1 MSDPVIPASATP
13 VDKAILFADV
23 SGSTR
28 LYETLGDT
36 RALATINNC
45 LGILQKLTIQY
56 NGRVIKTIGDE
67 IMAAFPDA
75 DTAVHVATE
84 MQLAITAEPPVDNTK
99 VAIRIGF
106 HFGPV
111 LENASDGDVFGDTVN
126 TAARMAG
133 IAKGGQ
139 IITSGVTVKKMQQI
153 MRASARFLDALTV
166 KGKAEDIEVFEIIW
180 QESAEMTMMAGRTQT
195 PAATSAAAQASLRL
209 VHQGKEIF
217 LNAEMPS
224 VMLGRDPQA
233 DIMIMDRMASRMHA
247 KIERRRDKFVF
258 IDQSSNGS
266 YITLDGE
273 NEILLKR
280 EELLLQGIGRISFG
294 HTYSKD
300 PSEVVE
306 FFCT

>member
-1 MSDPVIPASATP
+1 MSDSVIPASGTP

-45 LGILQKLTIQY
+45 LGILQKLTIQHK
-56 NGRVIKTIGDE
+56 GRVIKTIGDE

-84 MQLAITAEPPVDNTK
+84 MQLAITAEPPIGNVK

-180 QESAEMTMMAGRTQT
+180 QESAEMTMMAGRTQA
-195 PAATSAAAQASLRL
+195 PAAASSQASLRL
-209 VHQGKEIF
+209 MHQGREIL
-217 LNAEMPS
+217 LNSEMPS

-233 DIMIMDRMASRMHA
+233 DIVITDRMASRMHA

>member
-1 MSDPVIPASATP
+1 MSDSVTPGIP

-45 LGILQKLTIQY
+45 LGILQKLTVQHK
-56 NGRVIKTIGDE
+56 GRVIKTIGDE
-67 IMAAFPDA
+67 IMASFPDA
-75 DTAVHVATE
+75 DEAVHVATE
-84 MQLAITAEPPVDNTK
+84 MQLAVTAEPPIDNVK

-139 IITSGVTVKKMQQI
+139 IITSGVTVKKMQPI

-195 PAATSAAAQASLRL
+195 PAVASQASLRL
-209 VHQGKEIF
+209 VHQGKEIM
-217 LNAEMPS
+217 LNAELPS

-233 DIMIMDRMASRMHA
+233 EVVILDRMASRMHA

-266 YITLDGE
+266 YITFKGE
-273 NEILLKR
+273 NEILLRR
-280 EELLLQGIGRISFG
+280 EELLLRGSGTISFG

-306 FFCT
+306 FSCT

>member
-1 MSDPVIPASATP
+1 MSDPVTPGTP

-45 LGILQKLTIQY
+45 LSILQKLTVQHK
-56 NGRVIKTIGDE
+56 GRVIKTIGDE

-75 DTAVHVATE
+75 DEAVHVATE
-84 MQLAITAEPPVDNTK
+84 MQLAITAEPPIDNVK

-139 IITSGVTVKKMQQI
+139 IITSGVTVKKMQPI

-195 PAATSAAAQASLRL
+195 PAATSQANLRL
-209 VHQGKEIF
+209 VHQGKEII
-217 LNAEMPS
+217 LNAELPS

-233 DIMIMDRMASRMHA
+233 EVVILDRMASRMHA

-266 YITLDGE
+266 YITFKGE
-273 NEILLKR
+273 NEILLRR
-280 EELLLQGIGRISFG
+280 EELLLRGSGSISFG

-306 FFCT
+306 FSCT